1 MTGRAEINN
10 STINGD
16 VVNGDKNHFEAPT
29 PSLNSVIK
37 MIVDNSKDNHELVEI
52 IDALAEYITDRP
64 DREIIGVEQ
73 KLENGGRHDLVKEAI
88 YQKDKFAKQI
98 ARRQMSLVEQKIYVQ
113 ILSSINSDFNLKIRP
128 LILEK
133 KDKCEIDAAILNA
146 IIIPVHQAVVQFN
159 DLITRDNVTGMLY
172 FLTGKCHLVWSE
184 Q

>member
-1 MTGRAEINN
+1 
-10 STINGD
+10 
-16 VVNGDKNHFEAPT
+16 
-29 PSLNSVIK
+29 
-37 MIVDNSKDNHELVEI
+37 MIVDNSKESHELVEI

-64 DREIIGVEQ
+64 DREIIGVER
-73 KLENGGRHDLVKEAI
+73 KLENGGRQDLVKEAI

-133 KDKCEIDAAILNA
+133 KDKSEIDSAILNA